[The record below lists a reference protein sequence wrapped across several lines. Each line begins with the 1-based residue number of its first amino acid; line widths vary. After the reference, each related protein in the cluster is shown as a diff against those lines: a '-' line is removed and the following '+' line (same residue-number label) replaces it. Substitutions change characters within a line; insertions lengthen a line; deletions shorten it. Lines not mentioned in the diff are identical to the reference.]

1 MNTSFLL
8 FIIMVVSLKLL
19 FNKRYELRD
28 LLNDGICGLLLYAN
42 MSLIT
47 FIVSVF
53 ITAFW
58 VDILFTNMYIKNRVL
73 IQRK

>member
-1 MNTSFLL
+1 MKILI
-8 FIIMVVSLKLL
+8 FIIMIFSLRLL
-19 FNKRYELRD
+19 FNKKYELKD

-58 VDILFTNMYIKNRVL
+58 VDILFTNMYIKNRIL